1 MDNVMHNAQFPLLY
15 YVTNDVYFEHN
26 QYNDKV
32 IRTFPMDNVMHNAQF
47 PLLYYVT
54 NGNPT

>member
-1 MDNVMHNAQFPLLY
+1 MMSIFNI
-15 YVTNDVYFEHN
+15 TNIMI
-26 QYNDKV
+26 KV
-32 IRTFPMDNVMHNAQF
+32 IGTFPMDNVMHNTQF

>member
-1 MDNVMHNAQFPLLY
+1 MSIFNIMNIMI
-15 YVTNDVYFEHN
+15 
-26 QYNDKV
+26 KV
-32 IRTFPMDNVMHNAQF
+32 IRTFPTDNVMHNTQF